1 MNAFFSFVL
10 ILILILSNQRMNC
23 RKIVTILTD
32 TRNITYI
39 NLVSCNLSNGL
50 N

>member
-10 ILILILSNQRMNC
+10 ILILILSNQKMNC
-23 RKIVTILTD
+23 RKIITILTD

-39 NLVSCNLSNGL
+39 NLDTCNLSKGL